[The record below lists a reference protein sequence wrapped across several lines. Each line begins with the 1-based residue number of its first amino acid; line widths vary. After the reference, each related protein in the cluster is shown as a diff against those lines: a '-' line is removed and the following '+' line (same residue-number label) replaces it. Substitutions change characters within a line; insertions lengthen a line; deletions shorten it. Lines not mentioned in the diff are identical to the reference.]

1 MKKVIAIIV
10 TFKRK
15 HLLCK
20 VIESILNQTVKPMEI
35 IIIDNNSNDG
45 TREVVKN
52 FLIMVESI
60 FLIITLVQIWEE
72 QEDLKLVFR
81 RHLKGN
87 QNISGLWMMI

>member
-45 TREVVKN
+45 
-52 FLIMVESI
+52 
-60 FLIITLVQIWEE
+60 
-72 QEDLKLVFR
+72 
-81 RHLKGN
+81 
-87 QNISGLWMMI
+87 

>member
-45 TREVVKN
+45 TREVVKKFFN
-52 FLIMVESI
+52 NGRV
-60 FLIITLVQIWEE
+60 
-72 QEDLKLVFR
+72 
-81 RHLKGN
+81 
-87 QNISGLWMMI
+87 NISYYNTGA